1 MALDRLKESLKDGV
15 ILIVPFVVVI
25 LVFNVLMG
33 WAMKVV
39 NPLVQSAGLAAYTAN
54 NELLAQILAGTGV
67 ILFVAVLGFIYS
79 STWTLRWRKGLGKFI
94 NFIPLFGTIYLS
106 VRQVASS
113 LTGSESRFKK
123 LVMVEYPRKNL
134 YNIGLMT
141 SKAPGPIQEEGES
154 TRYTVFLPNSP
165 NPTGGWT
172 IVVPEE
178 EIIEV
183 DMSVQKGLKLL
194 MTTGMAFEDKEL
206 PEELSE
212 MEEEDKE

>member
-1 MALDRLKESLKDGV
+1 
-15 ILIVPFVVVI
+15 VVI
-25 LVFNVLMG
+25 LVFDILMS
-33 WAMKVV
+33 WAMKVI
-39 NPLVQSAGLAAYTAN
+39 NPVVTAIGLANYTAR
-54 NELLAQILAGTGV
+54 NELLAQGLAGIGV
-67 ILFVAVLGFIYS
+67 LLFIAVLGFIYS

-113 LTGSESRFKK
+113 LTDTESRFKK
-123 LVMVEYPRKNL
+123 LVMVEYPRENL

-178 EIIEV
+178 EIIDV

-194 MTTGMAFEDKEL
+194 MTTGMAFEDEEL
-206 PEELSE
+206 PEELVNI
-212 MEEEDKE
+212 EEEENKGQ